1 MRQIK
6 KFLLAVQAAFL
17 IVFFQGAAP
26 SFGQEFPPEAYVS
39 DLIGHAQLYNLSC
52 ESRSAVDWAAYWGVV
67 LDETEVVYGLPR
79 TDNPETGFVGDPNGG
94 WGAIPPASYG
104 VHAGPI
110 AEALRGYGLPAEAR
124 SGMTWDELRG
134 ELAAG
139 KPVIIWVIGQ
149 MWAGSPIS
157 YTGSDGQTVVVARF
171 EHSMIAIG
179 YGEGAYGPVVHVV
192 DAYSGFTQTYSQET
206 FLASWSVLGN
216 QAVVSTGPAPE
227 PAVEADLVPGGSY
240 TVQAGDTL
248 SGVAQEF
255 GVAWPD
261 LAALNQL
268 SYPYILYTGQILQ
281 VPSAGDGF
289 ATLPDSEADSEPE
302 PGPTPEPAE
311 LPVETPVEPETVPS
325 LNPEDVSAEVEQNP
339 QAQPLEHIV
348 QVGDSLTGIA
358 NRYQVT
364 WQALAEANQL
374 AHPYFLYPDQ
384 CLYLPEG
391 ALAPAEASAAVE
403 AVQPAEAEP
412 GSEQTYVVQRG
423 EYLIGLAERFG
434 LMWQEL
440 AEQNGIGYPYVVY
453 AGQVLRL
460 P

>member
-1 MRQIK
+1 
-6 KFLLAVQAAFL
+6 
-17 IVFFQGAAP
+17 
-26 SFGQEFPPEAYVS
+26 
-39 DLIGHAQLYNLSC
+39 
-52 ESRSAVDWAAYWGVV
+52 
-67 LDETEVVYGLPR
+67 
-79 TDNPETGFVGDPNGG
+79 
-94 WGAIPPASYG
+94 
-104 VHAGPI
+104 
-110 AEALRGYGLPAEAR
+110 
-124 SGMTWDELRG
+124 
-134 ELAAG
+134 
-139 KPVIIWVIGQ
+139 
-149 MWAGSPIS
+149 
-157 YTGSDGQTVVVARF
+157 
-171 EHSMIAIG
+171 
-179 YGEGAYGPVVHVV
+179 
-192 DAYSGFTQTYSQET
+192 
-206 FLASWSVLGN
+206 
-216 QAVVSTGPAPE
+216 
-227 PAVEADLVPGGSY
+227 
-240 TVQAGDTL
+240 
-248 SGVAQEF
+248 
-255 GVAWPD
+255 
-261 LAALNQL
+261 
-268 SYPYILYTGQILQ
+268 
-281 VPSAGDGF
+281 
-289 ATLPDSEADSEPE
+289 
-302 PGPTPEPAE
+302 
-311 LPVETPVEPETVPS
+311 
-325 LNPEDVSAEVEQNP
+325 VEQNP